1 MRLPLL
7 MPERGSN
14 YDMRDIKTKQTDN
27 APRVMTDAARAPK
40 ELARRSLLSAKE
52 QAKEAAEQQQTQS
65 EQPEQYA
72 EERVERTADD
82 AVHRAGDEAV
92 HRGKQLAR
100 KASDLRK
107 QHKEAHRGTEQ
118 NRSRPRAP
126 SLSPEAKFTSSF
138 SSPESSA
145 AHQGRER
152 IKRSFQSSRRAR
164 QASQQTAKQGAK
176 ATKTVAKGTVKTA
189 QRTVKTAQ
197 HTVKTA
203 EKAVKT
209 TQQAAK
215 AAQKTAQ
222 AAARAAQMAAKAA
235 RAAAKAAVAAA
246 KAAAKAIA
254 AIVKA
259 IIAAVKALIAAIAAG
274 GWVAVVISIVVVL
287 VVGLLAVF
295 GVFSSNESADGGK
308 PMTEAIEGINAEFK
322 TAMQT
327 KISELSVQTEADVV
341 EVIYEGDMES
351 AESPVPNW
359 ADVIGVYSARVGM
372 DEQNP
377 ADVTVVTPENIEK
390 LREIFLDMNSVS
402 YRTETETETIT
413 VTDEYGAIVL
423 DENGDP
429 MTESKTTLYIYV
441 NVSSMDYRDGAD
453 MYRFN
458 ADQNEMLTELMR
470 PDYYPLFA
478 ELLGDAVGDGGE
490 YGFGLDINPDLP
502 PNELGAQ
509 IVQAAKRYIGRSYSS
524 MDCSG
529 LVRAAY
535 RDCGLSSMNGLTSTG
550 MAQECRDI
558 GVLFTDPSRL
568 QAGDLIFF
576 ARKDASRGAGY
587 CTDHR
592 RCGSGRC
599 KRWMQIH
606 HVAIYINGEFLIDS
620 TGGSNSVQIRKHWGK
635 NGSEWEW
642 VCFGR
647 PTT

>member
-1 MRLPLL
+1 
-7 MPERGSN
+7 
-14 YDMRDIKTKQTDN
+14 
-27 APRVMTDAARAPK
+27 
-40 ELARRSLLSAKE
+40 
-52 QAKEAAEQQQTQS
+52 
-65 EQPEQYA
+65 
-72 EERVERTADD
+72 
-82 AVHRAGDEAV
+82 
-92 HRGKQLAR
+92 
-100 KASDLRK
+100 
-107 QHKEAHRGTEQ
+107 
-118 NRSRPRAP
+118 
-126 SLSPEAKFTSSF
+126 
-138 SSPESSA
+138 
-145 AHQGRER
+145 
-152 IKRSFQSSRRAR
+152 
-164 QASQQTAKQGAK
+164 
-176 ATKTVAKGTVKTA
+176 
-189 QRTVKTAQ
+189 
-197 HTVKTA
+197 
-203 EKAVKT
+203 
-209 TQQAAK
+209 
-215 AAQKTAQ
+215 
-222 AAARAAQMAAKAA
+222 MAAKAA

-274 GWVAVVISIVVVL
+274 GWVAVVIIIVVVL

-308 PMTEAIEGINAEFK
+308 PMTEAIEGINAEFQSG
-322 TAMQT
+322 MQS
-327 KISELSVQTEADVV
+327 KINELSAQGGADVV

-359 ADVIGVYSARVGM
+359 ADVVGVYAIKVGA
-372 DEQNP
+372 DSENP
-377 ADVTVVTPENIEK
+377 ADVTVVTPENIEWLK
-390 LREIFLDMNSVS
+390 AVFNDMNAVT
-402 YRTETETETIT
+402 YHTESETETIT

-535 RDCGLSSMNGLTSTG
+535 RDCGLSSMSGLSSTG
-550 MAQECRDI
+550 MAQKCRDMN
-558 GVLFTDPSRL
+558 VLFTDPSQL

>member
-1 MRLPLL
+1 MK
-7 MPERGSN
+7 
-14 YDMRDIKTKQTDN
+14 DIKTKQTNDS
-27 APRVMTDAARAPK
+27 PRVMTDAARAPK

-52 QAKEAAEQQQTQS
+52 QAKEVAERQQPQG

-82 AVHRAGDEAV
+82 AAHRAGGEAV

-100 KASDLRK
+100 KANDLRK
-107 QHKEAHRGTEQ
+107 QHKEAQRGTEQ
-118 NRSRPRAP
+118 NRS
-126 SLSPEAKFTSSF
+126 SF
-138 SSPESSA
+138 SSSEGSA
-145 AHQGRER
+145 ARKGRER
-152 IKRSFQSSRRAR
+152 VKRGFQSSRRAQ
-164 QASQQTAKQGAK
+164 QASQQTAKHGAK
-176 ATKTVAKGTVKTA
+176 TTKTAAKGTVKTA

-215 AAQKTAQ
+215 VAQKTAQ
-222 AAARAAQMAAKAA
+222 AAAKAAQMAA
-235 RAAAKAAVAAA
+235 RAAQAAA
-246 KAAAKAIA
+246 KAAAAAAKVAAKAVA
-254 AIVKA
+254 AFVKA
-259 IIAAVKALIAAIAAG
+259 LIAAVKALIAAIAAG
-274 GWVAVVISIVVVL
+274 GWVAVVIIIVVVL
-287 VVGLLAVF
+287 VVALLAVF

-308 PMTEAIEGINAEFK
+308 PMTEAIESINADFQSE
-322 TAMQT
+322 MQT
-327 KISELSVQTEADVV
+327 KINELTAQGGADVV

-359 ADVIGVYSARVGM
+359 ADVVGVYAIKVGA
-372 DEQNP
+372 DSENP
-377 ADVTVVTPENIEK
+377 SDVTVVTPGNIERLK
-390 LREIFLDMNSVS
+390 EVFHDMNAVS
-402 YRTETETETIT
+402 YRTESETETTT

-429 MTESKTTLYIYV
+429 ISESKTTLYIYV
-441 NVSSMDYRDGAD
+441 TVASMDYRDGAD

-458 ADQNEMLTELMR
+458 ADQDEMLTELMR

-478 ELLGDAVGDGGE
+478 ELLGDTVGDGGE

-502 PNELGAQ
+502 LNELGAQ

-535 RDCGLSSMNGLTSTG
+535 RDCGLSSMSGLSSTG
-550 MAQECRDI
+550 MAQKCRDM
-558 GVLFTDPSRL
+558 GVLFTDPSQL

-576 ARKDASRGAGY
+576 ARKDASRGEGY

-592 RCGSGRC
+592 RCGTGRC

-620 TGGSNSVQIRKHWGK
+620 TGGDNSVQIRKHWGK
-635 NGSEWEW
+635 SGSEWEW

>member
-1 MRLPLL
+1 
-7 MPERGSN
+7 
-14 YDMRDIKTKQTDN
+14 MRDIKTKQTNN

-52 QAKEAAEQQQTQS
+52 QAKEVAERQQPQS

-72 EERVERTADD
+72 EERVERTVDD
-82 AVHRAGDEAV
+82 VAHRAGDEAV
-92 HRGKQLAR
+92 HRGKQLTR
-100 KASDLRK
+100 KANDLRK
-107 QHKEAHRGTEQ
+107 QEKQAQRGTEQ
-118 NRSRPRAP
+118 NRS
-126 SLSPEAKFTSSF
+126 SF
-138 SSPESSA
+138 SSSESSA

-152 IKRSFQSSRRAR
+152 ARRGFQSSRRAQ
-164 QASQQTAKQGAK
+164 QASQQTVKQGAK
-176 ATKTVAKGTVKTA
+176 TTKTAAKGTVKTA

-215 AAQKTAQ
+215 VAQKTAQ
-222 AAARAAQMAAKAA
+222 AAAKAAQMAA
-235 RAAAKAAVAAA
+235 RAAQAAA
-246 KAAAKAIA
+246 KAAAAAAKVAAKAVA
-254 AIVKA
+254 AFVKA
-259 IIAAVKALIAAIAAG
+259 LIAAVKALIAAIAAG
-274 GWVAVVISIVVVL
+274 GWIAVVIIIVVVL
-287 VVGLLAVF
+287 VVALLSIF

-308 PMTEAIEGINAEFK
+308 PMTEAIESINAEFQGEMQSK
-322 TAMQT
+322 INELTAQ
-327 KISELSVQTEADVV
+327 SEADVV

-359 ADVIGVYSARVGM
+359 ADVVGVYAIKVGA
-372 DEQNP
+372 DAENP
-377 ADVTVVTPENIEK
+377 SDVTVVTPENIEWLK
-390 LREIFLDMNSVS
+390 LVFSDMNTVTYHTES
-402 YRTETETETIT
+402 ETETTT

-441 NVSSMDYRDGAD
+441 NVSSMDYRDGAT

-478 ELLGDAVGDGGE
+478 ELLGDTVGDGGE

-535 RDCGLSSMNGLTSTG
+535 RDCGLSSMSGLSSTG
-550 MAQECRDI
+550 MAQKCRDI
-558 GVLFTDPSRL
+558 GVLFTDPSQL

-576 ARKDASRGAGY
+576 ARKDASRGEGY

-592 RCGSGRC
+592 RCGTGRC

-620 TGGSNSVQIRKHWGK
+620 TGGNNSVQIRKHWGK
-635 NGSEWEW
+635 SGSEWEW

>member
-1 MRLPLL
+1 
-7 MPERGSN
+7 
-14 YDMRDIKTKQTDN
+14 MRDIKTKSTERT
-27 APRVMTDAARAPK
+27 PRVMTDAARAPK

-52 QAKEAAEQQQTQS
+52 QAKEAAERQQTQS

-145 AHQGRER
+145 ALQGRER
-152 IKRSFQSSRRAR
+152 VKRSFQSSRRAR
-164 QASQQTAKQGAK
+164 QASQQTVKQGVK
-176 ATKTVAKGTVKTA
+176 TTKTVAKGMVKTA

-222 AAARAAQMAAKAA
+222 AAARAAQ
-235 RAAAKAAVAAA
+235 AAA
-246 KAAAKAIA
+246 KAAAAAAKVAAKAIA
-254 AIVKA
+254 AFVKA

-274 GWVAVVISIVVVL
+274 GWVAVVIIIVVVL

-308 PMTEAIEGINAEFK
+308 PMTEAIEGINAEFQSG
-322 TAMQT
+322 MQS
-327 KISELSVQTEADVV
+327 KINELSAQGGADVV

-359 ADVIGVYSARVGM
+359 ADVVGVYAIKVGA
-372 DEQNP
+372 DSENP
-377 ADVTVVTPENIEK
+377 ADVTVVTPENIEWLK
-390 LREIFLDMNSVS
+390 AVFNDMNAVT
-402 YRTETETETIT
+402 YHTESETETIT

-478 ELLGDAVGDGGE
+478 ELLGAAVGDGGE

-502 PNELGAQ
+502 PNELGAK
-509 IVQAAKRYIGRSYSS
+509 IVQAAKKYIGRSYSS

-535 RDCGLSSMNGLTSTG
+535 RDCGLSSMSGLSSTG
-550 MAQECRDI
+550 MAQKCRDMNM
-558 GVLFTDPSRL
+558 LFTDPSQL

>member
-1 MRLPLL
+1 
-7 MPERGSN
+7 
-14 YDMRDIKTKQTDN
+14 MRDIKTKSTERT
-27 APRVMTDAARAPK
+27 PRVMTDAARAPK

-52 QAKEAAEQQQTQS
+52 QAKEAAERQQTQS

-145 AHQGRER
+145 ALQGRER
-152 IKRSFQSSRRAR
+152 VKRSFQSSRRAR
-164 QASQQTAKQGAK
+164 QASQQTVKQGVK
-176 ATKTVAKGTVKTA
+176 TTKTVAKGMVKTS

-222 AAARAAQMAAKAA
+222 AAARAAQ
-235 RAAAKAAVAAA
+235 AAA
-246 KAAAKAIA
+246 KAAAAAAKVAAKAIA
-254 AIVKA
+254 AFVKA

-274 GWVAVVISIVVVL
+274 GWVAIVIIIVVVL

-308 PMTEAIEGINAEFK
+308 PMTEAIEGINAEFQSG
-322 TAMQT
+322 MQS
-327 KISELSVQTEADVV
+327 KINELSAQGGADVV

-359 ADVIGVYSARVGM
+359 ADVVGVYAIKVGA
-372 DEQNP
+372 DSENP
-377 ADVTVVTPENIEK
+377 ADVTVVTPENIEWLK
-390 LREIFLDMNSVS
+390 AVFNDMNAVT
-402 YRTETETETIT
+402 YHTESETETIT

-478 ELLGDAVGDGGE
+478 ELLGAAVGDGGE

-502 PNELGAQ
+502 PNELGAK
-509 IVQAAKRYIGRSYSS
+509 IVQAAKKYIGRSYSS

-535 RDCGLSSMNGLTSTG
+535 RDCGLSSMSGLSSTG
-550 MAQECRDI
+550 MAQKCRDMNM
-558 GVLFTDPSRL
+558 LFTDPSQL

>member
-14 YDMRDIKTKQTDN
+14 YDMRDIKTKQTNN
-27 APRVMTDAARAPK
+27 APRVMTDVARAPK

-52 QAKEAAEQQQTQS
+52 QAKEAAERQQTQS

-82 AVHRAGDEAV
+82 AAHRAGDEAV

-152 IKRSFQSSRRAR
+152 VKRSFQSSRRAR

-203 EKAVKT
+203 EKTVKT

-235 RAAAKAAVAAA
+235 RAAAKAAAKAVAAF
-246 KAAAKAIA
+246 
-254 AIVKA
+254 VKA

-287 VVGLLAVF
+287 VVALLAVF

-308 PMTEAIEGINAEFK
+308 PMTEAIEGINAEFQSG
-322 TAMQT
+322 MQS
-327 KISELSVQTEADVV
+327 KINELSAQGGADVV

-359 ADVIGVYSARVGM
+359 ADVVGVYAIKVGA
-372 DEQNP
+372 DSENP
-377 ADVTVVTPENIEK
+377 ADVTVVTPENIEWLK
-390 LREIFLDMNSVS
+390 AVFNDMNAVT
-402 YRTETETETIT
+402 YHTESETETIT

-592 RCGSGRC
+592 RCGSGKC

>member
-1 MRLPLL
+1 
-7 MPERGSN
+7 
-14 YDMRDIKTKQTDN
+14 MRDIKTKSTERT
-27 APRVMTDAARAPK
+27 PRVMTDAARAPK

-52 QAKEAAEQQQTQS
+52 QAKEAAERQQTQS

-118 NRSRPRAP
+118 NHSRPRAP

-145 AHQGRER
+145 ALQGRER
-152 IKRSFQSSRRAR
+152 VKRSFQSSRRAR
-164 QASQQTAKQGAK
+164 QASQQTVKQGVK
-176 ATKTVAKGTVKTA
+176 TTKTVAKGMVKTA

-222 AAARAAQMAAKAA
+222 AAARAAQ
-235 RAAAKAAVAAA
+235 AAA
-246 KAAAKAIA
+246 KAAAAAAKVAAKAIA
-254 AIVKA
+254 AFVKA

-274 GWVAVVISIVVVL
+274 GWVAVVIIIVVVL

-308 PMTEAIEGINAEFK
+308 PMAEAIEGINAEFQSG
-322 TAMQT
+322 MQS
-327 KISELSVQTEADVV
+327 KINELSAQGGADVV

-359 ADVIGVYSARVGM
+359 ADVVGVYAIKVGA
-372 DEQNP
+372 DSENP
-377 ADVTVVTPENIEK
+377 ADVTVVTPENIEWLK
-390 LREIFLDMNSVS
+390 AVFNDKNAVT
-402 YRTETETETIT
+402 YHTESETETIT

-478 ELLGDAVGDGGE
+478 ELLGAAVGDGGE

-502 PNELGAQ
+502 PNELGAK
-509 IVQAAKRYIGRSYSS
+509 IVQAAKKYIGRSYSS

-535 RDCGLSSMNGLTSTG
+535 RDCGLSSMSGLSSTG
-550 MAQECRDI
+550 MAQKCRDMNM
-558 GVLFTDPSRL
+558 LFTDPSQL